1 MASIPPQ
8 RLTVDKI
15 VKDLLEPAT
24 TSFYQVSISDPR
36 QLNERGDTFAT
47 YLRQQGLEVLF
58 NARGLDPTRREK
70 LQLFC
75 SEATLPGSSMATANL
90 DNDFTGVSEKYAHRR
105 VFDETIDLTFYC
117 DAKEYLPIRFFE
129 SWMSYMTNDTNDRHS
144 GEFHYRMK
152 FPAKYKGGLEI
163 TKFEKNLFS
172 QDPVRGR
179 TRPLTYTFIDA
190 FPRSIS
196 AMPVTYDTS
205 DLLKCSVSFSYTR
218 YSAKPANSN
227 AGDPTFAY
235 YAGQFANIAVDKL
248 TGVDLLG
255 DVVGGVV
262 QRSLSN

>member
-58 NARGLDPTRREK
+58 NSRGLDPTRREK

-75 SEATLPGSSMATANL
+75 SETTLPGSTLLTSNL

-105 VFDETIDLTFYC
+105 QFDEEISLTFYC
-117 DAKEYLPIRFFE
+117 DAKDYLPIRYFE
-129 SWMSYMTNDTNDRHS
+129 SWMSYMTNDTRDNHNNT
-144 GEFHYRMK
+144 FYYRMK
-152 FPAKYKGGLEI
+152 FPNKYKGGLEI
-163 TKFEKNLFS
+163 TKFEKNLNS

-190 FPRSIS
+190 IPKTIS
-196 AMPVTYDTS
+196 SMPVTYDAS
-205 DLLKCSVSFSYTR
+205 DLLKCTVSFSYTR
-218 YSAKPANSN
+218 YSSKRANSN
-227 AGDPTFAY
+227 AFDPSFAY
-235 YAGQFANIAVDKL
+235 AAGQFANIAVDRL
-248 TGVDLLG
+248 TGIDLLG

-262 QRSLSN
+262 QRALR

>member
-15 VKDLLEPAT
+15 VSDLLEPAT

-75 SEATLPGSSMATANL
+75 SETTLPGSSLATANL

-117 DAKEYLPIRFFE
+117 DAKEYLPVRYFE
-129 SWMSYMTNDTNDRHS
+129 SWLSYMTNDTRDNHS
-144 GEFHYRMK
+144 ENFYYRMK
-152 FPAKYKGGLEI
+152 FPKKYKGGLEI

-190 FPRSIS
+190 FPKSIS
-196 AMPVTYDTS
+196 AMPVTYDAS

-218 YSAKPANSN
+218 YSAKPANHD
-227 AGDPTFAY
+227 AFDPSFAY
-235 YAGQFANIAVDKL
+235 AAGQFANIAVDRL

-255 DVVGGVV
+255 DIVGGVV
-262 QRSLSN
+262 QRALR

>member
-15 VKDLLEPAT
+15 VSDLLEPAT

-75 SEATLPGSSMATANL
+75 SETTLPGSSLATANL

-105 VFDETIDLTFYC
+105 VFDEEISLTFYC
-117 DAKEYLPIRFFE
+117 DAKEYLPVRYFE
-129 SWMSYMTNDTNDRHS
+129 SWLSYMTNDTRDNHS
-144 GEFHYRMK
+144 ENFYYRMK
-152 FPAKYKGGLEI
+152 FPKKYKGGLEI

-190 FPRSIS
+190 FPKSIS
-196 AMPVTYDTS
+196 AMPVTYDAS

-218 YSAKPANSN
+218 YSAKPANHD
-227 AGDPTFAY
+227 AFDPSFAY
-235 YAGQFANIAVDKL
+235 SAGQFANIAVDRL

-255 DVVGGVV
+255 DIVGGVV
-262 QRSLSN
+262 QRALR

>member
-1 MASIPPQ
+1 MKEEIHFE
-8 RLTVDKI
+8 D
-15 VKDLLEPAT
+15 
-24 TSFYQVSISDPR
+24 
-36 QLNERGDTFAT
+36 
-47 YLRQQGLEVLF
+47 YLRQQGLGVLF

-105 VFDETIDLTFYC
+105 VFDEEISLTFYC
-117 DAKEYLPIRFFE
+117 DAKEYIPIRYFE

-144 GEFHYRMK
+144 GEFYYRMK
-152 FPAKYKGGLEI
+152 FPKKYKGGLEI
-163 TKFEKNLFS
+163 TKFEKNLNS

-179 TRPLTYTFIDA
+179 TKPLTYTFIDA
-190 FPRSIS
+190 FPRTIS
-196 AMPVTYDTS
+196 SMPVTYDAS
-205 DLLKCSVSFSYTR
+205 DLLKCTVSFSYTR
-218 YSAKPANSN
+218 YSAKPVNAN
-227 AGDPTFAY
+227 AFDETFAY

-248 TGVDLLG
+248 TGIDLLG

>member
-24 TSFYQVSISDPR
+24 TSFYQVSIQDPK
-36 QLNERGDTFAT
+36 QLNERGDSFAD
-47 YLRQQGLEVLF
+47 YLRQQGIGTSF
-58 NARGLDPTRREK
+58 NSKYLDPTRREK

-75 SEATLPGSSMATANL
+75 SETTLPGSALLTSNL

-105 VFDETIDLTFYC
+105 QFDEEISLTFYC
-117 DAKEYLPIRFFE
+117 DAKEYLPIRYFE
-129 SWMSYMTNDTNDRHS
+129 SWMSYMTNDTRDRHS
-144 GEFHYRMK
+144 GEFYYRMK

-163 TKFEKNLFS
+163 TKFEKNLNS
-172 QDPVRGR
+172 KDPVRGR

-190 FPRSIS
+190 FPKSIS
-196 AMPVTYDTS
+196 AMPVSYDAS
-205 DLLKCSVSFSYTR
+205 DLLRCSVSFTYTR
-218 YSAKPANSN
+218 YSAKPAARSL
-227 AGDPTFAY
+227 DQTFAY
-235 YAGQFANIAVDKL
+235 YAGKFANIAVDKL

>member
-15 VKDLLEPAT
+15 VSDLLEPAT

-75 SEATLPGSSMATANL
+75 SETTLPGSSLATANL

-105 VFDETIDLTFYC
+105 VFDEEISLTFYC
-117 DAKEYLPIRFFE
+117 DAKEYLPVRYFE
-129 SWMSYMTNDTNDRHS
+129 SWLSYMTNDSRDNHS
-144 GEFHYRMK
+144 ENFYYRMK
-152 FPAKYKGGLEI
+152 FPKKYKGGLEI

-190 FPRSIS
+190 FPKSIS
-196 AMPVTYDTS
+196 AMPVTYDAS

-218 YSAKPANSN
+218 YSAKPANHD
-227 AGDPTFAY
+227 AFDPSFAY
-235 YAGQFANIAVDKL
+235 AAGQFANIAVDRL

-255 DVVGGVV
+255 DIVGGVV
-262 QRSLSN
+262 QRALR

>member
-58 NARGLDPTRREK
+58 NSRGLDPTRREK

-75 SEATLPGSSMATANL
+75 SETTLPGSTLLTSNL

-105 VFDETIDLTFYC
+105 QFDEEISLTFYC
-117 DAKEYLPIRFFE
+117 DAKDYLPIRYFE
-129 SWMSYMTNDTNDRHS
+129 SWMSYMTNDTRDNHNNT
-144 GEFHYRMK
+144 FYYRMK
-152 FPAKYKGGLEI
+152 FPNKYKGGLEI
-163 TKFEKNLFS
+163 TKFEKNLNS

-179 TRPLTYTFIDA
+179 TRPLTYTFIDV
-190 FPRSIS
+190 FPKTIS
-196 AMPVTYDTS
+196 SMPVTYDAS
-205 DLLKCSVSFSYTR
+205 DLLKCTVSFSYTR
-218 YSAKPANSN
+218 YSSKSANSN
-227 AGDPTFAY
+227 AFDPSFAY
-235 YAGQFANIAVDKL
+235 AAGQFANIAVDRL
-248 TGVDLLG
+248 TGIDLLG

-262 QRSLSN
+262 QRALR

>member
-1 MASIPPQ
+1 
-8 RLTVDKI
+8 
-15 VKDLLEPAT
+15 
-24 TSFYQVSISDPR
+24 
-36 QLNERGDTFAT
+36 
-47 YLRQQGLEVLF
+47 
-58 NARGLDPTRREK
+58 
-70 LQLFC
+70 
-75 SEATLPGSSMATANL
+75 
-90 DNDFTGVSEKYAHRR
+90 
-105 VFDETIDLTFYC
+105 
-117 DAKEYLPIRFFE
+117 
-129 SWMSYMTNDTNDRHS
+129 MTNDTNDRHS
-144 GEFHYRMK
+144 GEFNYRMK

-190 FPRSIS
+190 FPKAIS

-218 YSAKPANSN
+218 YSAKPRSA
-227 AGDPTFAY
+227 ALDETFAY

-248 TGVDLLG
+248 TGIDKLG

>member
-15 VKDLLEPAT
+15 VSDLLEPAT

-75 SEATLPGSSMATANL
+75 SETTLPGSSLATANL

-105 VFDETIDLTFYC
+105 VFDEEISLTFYC
-117 DAKEYLPIRFFE
+117 DAKEYLPVRYFE
-129 SWMSYMTNDTNDRHS
+129 SWLSYMTNDTRDNHS
-144 GEFHYRMK
+144 ENFYYRMK
-152 FPAKYKGGLEI
+152 FPKKYKGGLEI

-179 TRPLTYTFIDA
+179 TRPITYTFIDA

-196 AMPVTYDTS
+196 AMPVTYDAS
-205 DLLKCSVSFSYTR
+205 DLMKCSVSFSYTR
-218 YSAKPANSN
+218 YSAKPANHD
-227 AGDPTFAY
+227 AFDPSFAY
-235 YAGQFANIAVDKL
+235 AAGQFANIAVDRL

-255 DVVGGVV
+255 DIVGGVV
-262 QRSLSN
+262 QRALR

>member
-36 QLNERGDTFAT
+36 QLNETGDSFGT
-47 YLRQQGLEVLF
+47 YLRQQGIETLF
-58 NARGLDPTRREK
+58 NARGLDPVRREK

-75 SEATLPGSSMATANL
+75 SETTLPGSNLATGEL
-90 DNDFTGVSEKYAHRR
+90 LNDFSGVTDRYVHRR
-105 VFDETIDLTFYC
+105 IFDPEISLTFYC
-117 DAKEYLPIRFFE
+117 DAKEYIPIRFFE
-129 SWMSYMTNDTNDRHS
+129 AWMSYMTNDTNDRHS
-144 GEFHYRMK
+144 GEFTYRMK

-163 TKFEKNLFS
+163 TKFEKNLNS
-172 QDPVRGR
+172 QDPIRGR
-179 TRPLTYTFIDA
+179 TRPLTYKFIDA
-190 FPRSIS
+190 FPKAIS
-196 AMPVTYDTS
+196 AMPVTYDAS

-218 YSAKPANSN
+218 YSAKPANNN
-227 AGDPTFAY
+227 AGDPSFAY
-235 YAGQFANIAVDKL
+235 YAGKFANIAVDKL
-248 TGVDLLG
+248 TGIDLLG

>member
-15 VKDLLEPAT
+15 VSDLLEPAT

-58 NARGLDPTRREK
+58 NTRGLDPTRREK

-75 SEATLPGSSMATANL
+75 SETTLPGSSLATANL

-105 VFDETIDLTFYC
+105 VFDEEISLTFYC
-117 DAKEYLPIRFFE
+117 DAKEYIPVRYFE
-129 SWMSYMTNDTNDRHS
+129 SWISYMTNDTRDNHS
-144 GEFHYRMK
+144 ENFYYRMK
-152 FPAKYKGGLEI
+152 FPKKYKGGLEI
-163 TKFEKNLFS
+163 TKFEKNLNS

-190 FPRSIS
+190 FPKAIS
-196 AMPVTYDTS
+196 AMPVTYDAS

-218 YSAKPANSN
+218 YSAKPANHD
-227 AGDPTFAY
+227 AFDPSFAY
-235 YAGQFANIAVDKL
+235 AAGQFANIAVDRL
-248 TGVDLLG
+248 TGIDLLG

-262 QRSLSN
+262 QRALR

>member
-15 VKDLLEPAT
+15 VSDLLEPAT

-58 NARGLDPTRREK
+58 NSRGLDPTRREK

-75 SEATLPGSSMATANL
+75 SETTLPGSSLATSNL

-105 VFDETIDLTFYC
+105 VFDEEISLTFYC
-117 DAKEYLPIRFFE
+117 DAKEYLPVRYFE
-129 SWMSYMTNDTNDRHS
+129 SWLSYMTNDTRDNHS
-144 GEFHYRMK
+144 ENFYYRMK
-152 FPAKYKGGLEI
+152 FPKKYKGGLEI
-163 TKFEKNLFS
+163 TKYEKNLFS

-179 TRPLTYTFIDA
+179 TKPLTYTFIDA

-196 AMPVTYDTS
+196 AMPVTYDAS

-218 YSAKPANSN
+218 YSAKPASRSL
-227 AGDPTFAY
+227 DETFAY

-248 TGVDLLG
+248 TGIELVG

-262 QRSLSN
+262 QRALQ

>member
-15 VKDLLEPAT
+15 VSDLLEPAT

-75 SEATLPGSSMATANL
+75 SETTLPGSSLATANL

-105 VFDETIDLTFYC
+105 VFDEEISLTFYC
-117 DAKEYLPIRFFE
+117 DAKEYLPVRYFE
-129 SWMSYMTNDTNDRHS
+129 SWLSYMTNDTRDNHS
-144 GEFHYRMK
+144 ENFYYRMK
-152 FPAKYKGGLEI
+152 FPKKYKGGLEI

-190 FPRSIS
+190 FPKSIS
-196 AMPVTYDTS
+196 AMPVTYDAS

-218 YSAKPANSN
+218 YSAKPANHD
-227 AGDPTFAY
+227 AFDPSFAY
-235 YAGQFANIAVDKL
+235 AAGQFANIAVDRL

-255 DVVGGVV
+255 DIVGGVV
-262 QRSLSN
+262 QRALR

>member
-58 NARGLDPTRREK
+58 NSRGLDPTRREK

-75 SEATLPGSSMATANL
+75 SETTLPGSTLLTSNL

-105 VFDETIDLTFYC
+105 QFDDEISLTFYC
-117 DAKEYLPIRFFE
+117 DAKDYLPIRYFE
-129 SWMSYMTNDTNDRHS
+129 SWMSYMTNDTRDNHNNT
-144 GEFHYRMK
+144 FYYRMK
-152 FPAKYKGGLEI
+152 FPNKYKGGLEI
-163 TKFEKNLFS
+163 TKFEKNLNS

-179 TRPLTYTFIDA
+179 TKPLTYTFIDV
-190 FPRSIS
+190 FPKTIS
-196 AMPVTYDTS
+196 SMPVTYDAS
-205 DLLKCSVSFSYTR
+205 DLLKCTVSFSYTR
-218 YSAKPANSN
+218 YSAKRANSN
-227 AGDPTFAY
+227 AFDPSFAY
-235 YAGQFANIAVDKL
+235 AAGRFANLAVDRL
-248 TGVDLLG
+248 TGIDLLG

-262 QRSLSN
+262 QRALR

>member
-15 VKDLLEPAT
+15 VSDLLEPAT
-24 TSFYQVSISDPR
+24 TSFYQVSIQDPK
-36 QLNERGDTFAT
+36 QLNENGDSFAD
-47 YLRQQGLEVLF
+47 YLRQQGLGILF
-58 NARGLDPTRREK
+58 SPGLDGARREK

-75 SEATLPGSSMATANL
+75 SETTLPGSQMATANL
-90 DNDFTGVSEKYAHRR
+90 DNDFPGISEKYAHRR
-105 VFDETIDLTFYC
+105 VFDEEISLTFYC
-117 DAKEYLPIRFFE
+117 DAKEYIPIRFFE
-129 SWMSYMTNDTNDRHS
+129 AWMSYMTNDTRDRHT
-144 GEFHYRMK
+144 GEFTYRMK

-179 TRPLTYTFIDA
+179 TKPLTYTFIDA
-190 FPRSIS
+190 FPKSIS
-196 AMPVTYDTS
+196 SIPVTYDAS
-205 DLLKCSVSFSYTR
+205 DLLKCTVSFTYTR
-218 YSAKPANSN
+218 YSAKPASR
-227 AGDPTFAY
+227 GLDETFAY

-248 TGVDLLG
+248 TGIDLLG

>member
-24 TSFYQVSISDPR
+24 TSFYQVSIQDPK
-36 QLNERGDTFAT
+36 QLNERGDSFAD
-47 YLRQQGLEVLF
+47 YLRQQGIEVLF

-75 SEATLPGSSMATANL
+75 SETTLPGSALLTSNL

-105 VFDETIDLTFYC
+105 QFDEEISLTFYC
-117 DAKEYLPIRFFE
+117 DAKEYLPIRYFE
-129 SWMSYMTNDTNDRHS
+129 AWMSYMTNDTRDRHS
-144 GEFHYRMK
+144 GEFYYRMK

-163 TKFEKNLFS
+163 TKFEKNLNS
-172 QDPVRGR
+172 QDPIRGR
-179 TRPLTYTFIDA
+179 TRPLTYTFIDV
-190 FPRSIS
+190 FPRTIS
-196 AMPVTYDTS
+196 SMPVTYDAS
-205 DLLKCSVSFSYTR
+205 DLLKCTVSFSYTR
-218 YSAKPANSN
+218 YSAKPASKSL
-227 AGDPTFAY
+227 DETFAY

-248 TGVDLLG
+248 TGIDLLG

>member
-58 NARGLDPTRREK
+58 NSRGLDPTRREK

-75 SEATLPGSSMATANL
+75 SETTLPGSTLLTSNL

-105 VFDETIDLTFYC
+105 QFDEEISLTFYC
-117 DAKEYLPIRFFE
+117 DAKDYLPIRYFE
-129 SWMSYMTNDTNDRHS
+129 SWMSYMTNDTRDNHNNT
-144 GEFHYRMK
+144 FYYRMK
-152 FPAKYKGGLEI
+152 FPNKYKGGLEI
-163 TKFEKNLFS
+163 TKFEKNLNS
-172 QDPVRGR
+172 QDPIRGR
-179 TRPLTYTFIDA
+179 TIPLTYTFIDA
-190 FPRSIS
+190 FPKTIS
-196 AMPVTYDTS
+196 SMPVTYDAS
-205 DLLKCSVSFSYTR
+205 DLLKCSVSFNYTR
-218 YSAKPANSN
+218 YSAKRANSD
-227 AGDPTFAY
+227 AFDPSFAY
-235 YAGQFANIAVDKL
+235 AAGQFANIAVDRL
-248 TGVDLLG
+248 TGIDLLG

-262 QRSLSN
+262 QRALR

>member
-15 VKDLLEPAT
+15 VSDLLEPAL
-24 TSFYQVSISDPR
+24 TSIYQVTIKDPK
-36 QLNERGDTFAT
+36 QLNEQGDSFAD
-47 YLRQQGLEVLF
+47 YLSKQGLSVLF
-58 NARGLDPTRREK
+58 SPGLDVERKNK

-152 FPAKYKGGLEI
+152 FHAKYKGGLEI

-179 TRPLTYTFIDA
+179 TRPLTYTLIDA
-190 FPRSIS
+190 FPRAIS
-196 AMPVTYDTS
+196 SMPVTYDAS
-205 DLLKCSVSFSYTR
+205 DLLICTVSFSYTR
-218 YSAKPANSN
+218 YSAKPRSSSL
-227 AGDPTFAY
+227 DETFAY

>member
-36 QLNERGDTFAT
+36 QLNERGDTFST
-47 YLRQQGLEVLF
+47 YLNQQGLSTLF

-75 SEATLPGSSMATANL
+75 SETTLPGSSLATANL

-105 VFDETIDLTFYC
+105 VFDEEISLTFYC
-117 DAKEYLPIRFFE
+117 DAKEYLPIRYFE
-129 SWMSYMTNDTNDRHS
+129 AWMSYMTNDTRDNHN
-144 GEFHYRMK
+144 ETFYYRMK
-152 FPAKYKGGLEI
+152 YPKKYKGGLEWI
-163 TKFEKNLFS
+163 KWGKNLNS

-190 FPRSIS
+190 FPKAIS
-196 AMPVTYDTS
+196 AMPVTYDAS
-205 DLLKCSVSFSYTR
+205 DLLKCTVSFSYTR
-218 YSAKPANSN
+218 YSAKPSNNN
-227 AGDPTFAY
+227 AGDPSFAY
-235 YAGQFANIAVDKL
+235 AAGRFANLAVDRL
-248 TGVDLLG
+248 TGIDLLG

-262 QRSLSN
+262 QRALR